1 MLTCWWQPLCHT
13 FEILF
18 QNVTNVTFGL
28 SVFCKQAN
36 HPPFLYRCTSVPV
49 CKCFSTT
56 SIQGPKRPMTAY
68 LRFVKQQHPL
78 VTRQNP
84 DLKVVEVIRK
94 IAQQWRVLTPE
105 QKRPFEEATRAALV
119 QYKTEKAKYQSQL
132 TPAQSAA
139 LKEERRQ
146 KLAKRAAI
154 RRKRELTLL
163 GKPKRFRSPFNI
175 FMSEHYDEAS
185 GTTMPVYIQLSE
197 DDRIRYKNEM
207 KSWEEHMIEI
217 GREDVIRGRKATS
230 KKTVS
235 TKAKG
240 GKKKSTAKSGKS
252 KATAKSKS
260 KKSSTSSKTRKITR
274 TVKKAEE

>member
-1 MLTCWWQPLCHT
+1 MGSLNLIS
-13 FEILF
+13 FGANIVAKSVGLF
-18 QNVTNVTFGL
+18 SSASIV
-28 SVFCKQAN
+28 
-36 HPPFLYRCTSVPV
+36 RCTSVPV

-105 QKRPFEEATRAALV
+105 QKLPFEEATRAALV

-185 GTTMPVYIQLSE
+185 GTTMPKKMIFLMEEWKKLNLSQKKVYIQLSE

-230 KKTVS
+230 KKTAS
-235 TKAKG
+235 Y
-240 GKKKSTAKSGKS
+240 
-252 KATAKSKS
+252 
-260 KKSSTSSKTRKITR
+260 
-274 TVKKAEE
+274 